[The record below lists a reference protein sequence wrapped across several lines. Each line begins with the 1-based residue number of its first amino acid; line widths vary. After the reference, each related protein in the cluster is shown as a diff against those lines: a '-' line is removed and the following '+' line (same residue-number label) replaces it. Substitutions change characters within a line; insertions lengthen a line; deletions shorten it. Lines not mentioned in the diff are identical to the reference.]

1 MSLPKSSHGPGRFR
15 KSRGF
20 TMLELIATIIILG
33 VLSSLAVN
41 MMRDYRLRQNV
52 DAARQMYA
60 NGITAALAES
70 AKSNSNYTICVF
82 EKKVLVFPGS
92 ACSDKI
98 LSDYKASP
106 AGAHVAYVADLTA
119 FANPRIFYTDL
130 GDGDGDGDGDCTPVA
145 ELTVTPFGKI
155 NPKDT
160 DHIATS
166 EKNRA
171 GSISIYFSDAEGNV
185 VNKQNLCIGVQV
197 NKNGTT
203 VLIDK
208 STNGTSCAPE
218 I

>member
-1 MSLPKSSHGPGRFR
+1 MSVTKSSHGPGRFA
-15 KSRGF
+15 KMRGF

-60 NGITAALAES
+60 NGITAAIAEA
-70 AKSNSNYTICVF
+70 AKSNTNYTLCVNN
-82 EKKVLVFPGS
+82 KKVLVFPGS
-92 ACSDKI
+92 ACSST
-98 LSDYKASP
+98 LLNNYSYNPS
-106 AGAHVAYVADLTA
+106 GSHVAYVADLTA
-119 FANPRIFYTDL
+119 FANPRIFYTNL
-130 GDGDGDGDGDCTPVA
+130 GDGDNDPVA

-155 NPKDT
+155 IPRDAAHVVT
-160 DHIATS
+160 TS
-166 EKNRA
+166 QNQA
-171 GSISIYFSDAEGNV
+171 GSISIFFADAEGNV

-208 STNGTSCAPE
+208 STQGTSCTPE

>member
-1 MSLPKSSHGPGRFR
+1 
-15 KSRGF
+15 
-20 TMLELIATIIILG
+20 MLELIATIIILG

-70 AKSNSNYTICVF
+70 AKENRNYTICVNDRH
-82 EKKVLVFPGS
+82 VLVFPGG
-92 ACSDKI
+92 ACSET
-98 LSDYKASP
+98 LLNNYRNNPSGS
-106 AGAHVAYVADLTA
+106 HVAYVADLTP
-119 FANPRIFYTDL
+119 FANPRIFYTNL
-130 GDGDGDGDGDCTPVA
+130 GDGDNEPVVA
-145 ELTVTPFGKI
+145 ELTITPFGKI

-160 DHIATS
+160 PRVSTS
-166 EKNRA
+166 EKNQA
-171 GSISIYFSDAEGNV
+171 GSVSIYFADAEGNV

-197 NKNGTT
+197 NRNGTT

-208 STNGTSCAPE
+208 STNGTSCSPE

>member
-1 MSLPKSSHGPGRFR
+1 
-15 KSRGF
+15 
-20 TMLELIATIIILG
+20 MLELIATIIILG

-60 NGITAALAES
+60 NGITAALAAS
-70 AKSNSNYTICVF
+70 AKNNSNYTLCVF

-92 ACSDKI
+92 ACSDT
-98 LSDYKASP
+98 LLYGVYKPNPSA
-106 AGAHVAYVADLTA
+106 AEVEYVADLTA
-119 FANPRIFYTDL
+119 FANPRIFYTNL
-130 GDGDGDGDGDCTPVA
+130 GDGDKDPVA

-160 DHIATS
+160 AHIATS

-208 STNGTSCAPE
+208 STNGTSCSPE

>member
-1 MSLPKSSHGPGRFR
+1 
-15 KSRGF
+15 
-20 TMLELIATIIILG
+20 MLELIATIIILG

-60 NGITAALAES
+60 NGITAALAAS
-70 AKSNSNYTICVF
+70 AKSNSNYTLCVF

-92 ACSDKI
+92 ACSDA
-98 LSDYKASP
+98 LLYGVYKPNPSA
-106 AGAHVAYVADLTA
+106 AEVEYVADLTA
-119 FANPRIFYTDL
+119 FANPRIFYTNL
-130 GDGDGDGDGDCTPVA
+130 GDGDKDPVA

-155 NPKDT
+155 TPKDT
-160 DHIATS
+160 AHVS
-166 EKNRA
+166 EKNQA

-208 STNGTSCAPE
+208 STNGTSCSPE

>member
-1 MSLPKSSHGPGRFR
+1 
-15 KSRGF
+15 
-20 TMLELIATIIILG
+20 MLELIATIIILG

-60 NGITAALAES
+60 NGITAALAAS
-70 AKSNSNYTICVF
+70 AKSNSNYTLCVF
-82 EKKVLVFPGS
+82 EKKVLVFHGS
-92 ACSDKI
+92 ACSDH
-98 LSDYKASP
+98 LLYEVYKPNPSA
-106 AGAHVAYVADLTA
+106 AEVEYVADLTA
-119 FANPRIFYTDL
+119 FANPRIFYTNL
-130 GDGDGDGDGDCTPVA
+130 GDGDNEPVVA

-160 DHIATS
+160 AHIATS

-208 STNGTSCAPE
+208 STNGTSCSPE